1 MLLEQLSRLPNA
13 PSVPFQT
20 TPPATEVPEE
30 VSRQWKT
37 FLDIAGLS
45 LLLDYISFIYELV
58 GCRLKRTWI
67 KDQSVAYGMVRI
79 LSLIMM
85 KMRNLDL
92 DFSMLMHS
100 QTIR

>member
-37 FLDIAGLS
+37 FLDIVGLS